1 MTVAKRLIGPQLTK
15 DIIGKEGLREQN
27 KRDEV
32 FEKWLEMKG
41 PKATYR
47 ELVNIFEKLKDIE
60 AAEAVRKLATSY
72 AQSDSTG
79 KCIDIIIN
87 VLLLVGR
94 VVGTAV
100 YHAYAS
106 DLPNWCALYIR
117 GVVFIN
123 NMHNKQKGILTPHPR
138 ETREI

>member
-1 MTVAKRLIGPQLTK
+1 MTVARRLIGPQLTK

-60 AAEAVRKLATSY
+60 AAEAVRKLAASY

-94 VVGTAV
+94 VLGITVDHMQVTC
-100 YHAYAS
+100 
-106 DLPNWCALYIR
+106 LI
-117 GVVFIN
+117 GVLCI
-123 NMHNKQKGILTPHPR
+123 
-138 ETREI
+138 